1 MYEAD
6 NAPTSLEPIEID
18 GCRLSTGA
26 VTLIQR
32 FGSAL
37 NLNIHFH
44 MLFLHGVYFEGRGA
58 LLGFR
63 RTRAPTSAELF
74 QRTQTLA
81 HRIGRYLERRGLL
94 ERDADNACLISN
106 EAEADTMEQLL
117 GSSITYCIAAG
128 AHQGRK
134 VFTLQTLPD
143 GKEPLHDGVG

>member
-1 MYEAD
+1 LPGYAQREFDDYRKCGRLAHGFMRVRCD
-6 NAPTSLEPIEID
+6 S
-18 GCRLSTGA
+18 CRAEHLVAFSW
-26 VTLIQR
+26 
-32 FGSAL
+32 
-37 NLNIHFH
+37 
-44 MLFLHGVYFEGRGA
+44 LFLHGVYFEGRGA

-63 RTRAPTSAELF
+63 RTRAPPSAELF

>member
-1 MYEAD
+1 
-6 NAPTSLEPIEID
+6 
-18 GCRLSTGA
+18 
-26 VTLIQR
+26 
-32 FGSAL
+32 
-37 NLNIHFH
+37 

-117 GSSITYCIAAG
+117 GSSITYRIAAG